1 MSNLVQVPS
10 NTPSAMTPDQVELL
24 KRTICRDATDD
35 ELKLFMHVCQRTG
48 LDPFA
53 RQIYAVKRDDK
64 RSGKAVMVVQTSID
78 GFRLAASRSDAY
90 AGSDDPMFDNEDE
103 PNRATVTVYKMV
115 QGQRCPFTA
124 TARWKEYY
132 PGDGAAG
139 FMWRKMPCVMLGKVA
154 EALALRKAFP
164 ADLSGVYAKEEMDQA
179 DSNSV
184 SVKPEQPAPTDGV
197 QENGVVIPYGPLA
210 KQYVHKAD
218 PAKLRDYIL
227 ELEESW
233 RKRGLKEP
241 PNWARAMVAAAEP
254 IIAAFENGHN
264 DASDGPEEDPRDH
277 RFT

>member
-1 MSNLVQVPS
+1 MSNNLVSMNSGTAVVPQ
-10 NTPSAMTPDQVELL
+10 AMTPEQVALL

-53 RQIYAVKRDDK
+53 RQIYAVKRLDK
-64 RSGKAVMVVQTSID
+64 KTGKATMVVQTSID
-78 GFRLAASRSDAY
+78 GFRLAASRSGTY
-90 AGSDDPMFDNEDE
+90 AGSDDPIFDNEDE

-132 PGDGAAG
+132 PGQAQG
-139 FMWRKMPCVMLGKVA
+139 FMWDKMPCVMLAKVA

-179 DSNSV
+179 ENGSI
-184 SVKPEQPAPTDGV
+184 SVKPENPAPTDGV
-197 QENGVVIPYGPLA
+197 QEEGVVIPYGPLA

-218 PAKLRDYIL
+218 PAKLRAYIL
-227 ELEESW
+227 ELEEGW
-233 RKRGLKEP
+233 KRRNLSEP

-254 IIAAFENGHN
+254 IIAEFENG
-264 DASDGPEEDPRDH
+264 SGEEPS
-277 RFT
+277 